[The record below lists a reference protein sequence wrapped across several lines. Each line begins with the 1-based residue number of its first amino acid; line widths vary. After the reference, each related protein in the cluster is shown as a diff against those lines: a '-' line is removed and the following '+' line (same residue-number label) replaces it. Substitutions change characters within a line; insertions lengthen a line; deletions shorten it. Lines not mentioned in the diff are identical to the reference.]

1 MICVSETHAGHGGHS
16 MNSELSRPNNPLTPP
31 QPVGQ
36 PVSPLTPSQP
46 VSPLTPSHPW
56 YGYATVVSRSQQVAA
71 LRATLIAVALLTAL
85 VLVIWV

>member
-31 QPVGQ
+31 QPV
-36 PVSPLTPSQP
+36 SQP
-46 VSPLTPSHPW
+46 VSQLTPRHPW

>member
-31 QPVGQ
+31 Q

>member
-1 MICVSETHAGHGGHS
+1 

-31 QPVGQ
+31 Q

>member
-1 MICVSETHAGHGGHS
+1 

-31 QPVGQ
+31 QPVG
-36 PVSPLTPSQP
+36 QP

>member
-31 QPVGQ
+31 
-36 PVSPLTPSQP
+36 QP

>member
-1 MICVSETHAGHGGHS
+1 
-16 MNSELSRPNNPLTPP
+16 MNSELSRPNNPLTP
-31 QPVGQ
+31 
-36 PVSPLTPSQP
+36 SL
-46 VSPLTPSHPW
+46 PW